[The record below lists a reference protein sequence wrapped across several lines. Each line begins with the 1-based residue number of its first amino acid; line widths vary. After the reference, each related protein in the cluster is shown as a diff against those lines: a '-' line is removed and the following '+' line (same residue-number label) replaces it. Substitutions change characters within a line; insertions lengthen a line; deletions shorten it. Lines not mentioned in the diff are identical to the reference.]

1 MVKAMFVI
9 LLVFNVGRMCAH
21 GQEIDMAKEK
31 HLYDYLA
38 QEGKKIGFD
47 FHDLKGMRDFLSVD
61 IDTPD
66 EEWGVAVG
74 VLQLKIEFVFKTH
87 LLPTEENLIAALS
100 KPEEPVREVWKLRYE
115 SPRHEALDLLASVPV
130 ENLERRLK
138 ALEECYVT
146 THDADIKKKTVL
158 EMRRADKNL
167 FTQYARYFLRD
178 GNVWLEGK
186 IAFLSAMTGMD
197 KACELPGDVLDII
210 KRAVRGGYMDRPFD
224 DSLVSLIAAY
234 ASKEKIADVD
244 GFIAKSFFDEES
256 QRRKIA
262 ELQRRVNDKLAME
275 KSRQRLEENKSFGEQ
290 IIESQRTK

>member
-1 MVKAMFVI
+1 MVKAMLVI
-9 LLVFNVGRMCAH
+9 LLVFNVGRMRAH

-158 EMRRADKNL
+158 EMRRVDKNL
-167 FTQYARYFLRD
+167 FAQYARYFLH
-178 GNVWLEGK
+178 
-186 IAFLSAMTGMD
+186 MD
-197 KACELPGDVLDII
+197 KACELPNDVLDII
-210 KRAVRGGYMDRPFD
+210 KRAVRGGRLDCPFD

-275 KSRQRLEENKSFGEQ
+275 KSRQRMEENKSFGEQ